1 MQIDWN
7 ELIIALAGLLF
18 SAIIIPLVKAAF
30 AWLKGRTRCEMLSFA
45 LYEAEKVADTV
56 VASLQQTVV
65 QALREKSADGKL
77 TADDAR
83 EIADLAL
90 ERFLST
96 LSAQTLAL
104 LEDSAGDIIEYA
116 SSLLEAR
123 LLKLKEGNQ

>member
-7 ELIIALAGLLF
+7 ELIIALASLLF
-18 SAIIIPLVKAAF
+18 SAVIIPLVKAAF
-30 AWLKGRTRCEMLSFA
+30 TWLKGRTRCEMMSFV
-45 LYEAEKVADTV
+45 LYEAEKVADNV

-65 QALREKSADGKL
+65 QGLKEKSADGKL

-90 ERFLST
+90 ERFLSG

-104 LEDSAGDIIEYA
+104 LEENAGDIIEYA
-116 SSLLEAR
+116 SSLIEAR
-123 LLKLKEGNQ
+123 LLKLKEGRG

>member
-1 MQIDWN
+1 
-7 ELIIALAGLLF
+7 
-18 SAIIIPLVKAAF
+18 
-30 AWLKGRTRCEMLSFA
+30 
-45 LYEAEKVADTV
+45 
-56 VASLQQTVV
+56 VV
-65 QALREKSADGKL
+65 QGLKEKSADGKL